1 MADGQSADV
10 PTIAVLKAVEHSL
23 CTYVVRTPALA
34 HASHPAP
41 QWGFSRYASSPR
53 PAPAPA
59 HPIERVA
66 CHGACFL
73 RPHTT
78 GHPGQAATPPCFAA
92 ASRPAAPSPPRMEAR
107 MRYMLHQCRSKRRRT
122 AAAGGRYHEHG
133 HHACV
138 LQSPTSA
145 GDCLAPW
152 QPSGHAPPIPR
163 ARATKQPVTAIEG
176 MGETLLH
183 ADGPPRPKET
193 RSRGGPRLRCGRGH
207 ARLCGRACLSVGTS
221 LKWIV
226 YPEPAP
232 LVRDRSHLFEAFSCH
247 WRTAANSL
255 RAAGALY

>member
-66 CHGACFL
+66 CHGAAFCGPIPLATRGKRPRRPASRPHRVPL
-73 RPHTT
+73 RPHHRAWKPVEVHAPPMPLEAPQDCS
-78 GHPGQAATPPCFAA
+78 GGWPLPRARPSCLAA
-92 ASRPAAPSPPRMEAR
+92 
-107 MRYMLHQCRSKRRRT
+107 
-122 AAAGGRYHEHG
+122 
-133 HHACV
+133 
-138 LQSPTSA
+138 TSA

-232 LVRDRSHLFEAFSCH
+232 LVRDRSRLFEAFSCH

-255 RAAGALY
+255 RAACALY

>member
-122 AAAGGRYHEHG
+122 AAAGGRYHEQAIMLVSRAQRLPATASLRG
-133 HHACV
+133 SLWDTPRRYRAPV
-138 LQSPTSA
+138 PQNSPS
-145 GDCLAPW
+145 
-152 QPSGHAPPIPR
+152 PR
-163 ARATKQPVTAIEG
+163 SRAWARLCCMQTA
-176 MGETLLH
+176 
-183 ADGPPRPKET
+183 PPRPKET

-232 LVRDRSHLFEAFSCH
+232 LVRDRSRLFEAFSCH

-255 RAAGALY
+255 RAACAMY